1 MAAAD
6 YYKNVTEY
14 FRRSVIDAERL
25 SPNTK
30 ALLDAVK
37 PQAFSCVKK
46 DAPFAVSSSAWQL
59 GQLDNQTTQ
68 SIFTVL
74 NVSNKIQQVDIV
86 LMPRVDVI
94 RVTSGQAIGQQS
106 NIITP
111 LVVQVRLS
119 RAGQLSPSDKPPF
132 VPREWLAP
140 NQSDQIPFGNVANMD
155 AFITQNPFNVSSW
168 EELTDYCD
176 RLLVSLLNDTVEKS
190 GLATQNSLFDLTL
203 LNDYELK
210 NDISLVLLEP
220 PIKAGFH
227 ILKIYDA
234 IVRGTSPNKLYEK
247 AFSAVNIT
255 AKPFI
260 DLTHKIEDCTAHV
273 GQMTAE
279 FPLADK
285 QRNALHYI
293 NRMQTGDL
301 LAVNGPPG
309 TGKTTLLRSVVA
321 DAWVR
326 SAMAGQEPPII
337 VAASSSNQAVT
348 NILDSFKKIEET
360 CVENTLKGRWL
371 PHINSYGLYAC
382 GDNKANSKNPYA
394 YLTKK
399 GAGMMQLMETDMPV
413 ADMTRHFFTHFNL
426 WHSSNTESDIEKAI
440 AVLHNELTLCV
451 NLQKELQQS
460 FVLFQQVIDT
470 CQKRYGSE
478 EKLVECINCQLEQ
491 KNGLDNKLLISKG
504 QIEPFL
510 EQWQSRAL
518 FESIFSF
525 LPFIKNRWWLKNEIL
540 ARKLGLQLTGT
551 TDEQVRAA
559 IASNTQHI
567 EQSLKEVVKNLET
580 AESFHCKL
588 TNDKERFISL
598 LSQANIP
605 FQKSKFSYADLVNA
619 IDTQLRFRAFKLA
632 THYWEARW
640 IQDIAKEVDKPKTPD
655 ERINA
660 YRRYSKLTP
669 CFVSTFN
676 MLPNFFEVSEKGGDS
691 WKSTPLVDGAD
702 LLIVDEAGQALPH
715 IAGASFLIAKK
726 ALLVGDIY
734 QIEPVWSLS
743 TGIDRANLTL
753 NNLLTSQLDY
763 ESFWL
768 KSELLASSGNLMKV
782 AHRQTYYRQFND
794 LENGLY
800 LTEHRRCYNSIIQY
814 CNKLVYQGHLEPL
827 RGEPQEKQLLPT
839 MGFVGHESVSQRVG
853 TSKTNIAEAKF
864 ICRWLNDN
872 KKRVASKVPIGESVA
887 IITPFKMQEKA
898 IRRELYNHGLSDI
911 KVGTVHVFQG
921 AECDVILF
929 SSVYASNDSGGSK
942 FYDRGSNMMNVAV
955 SRAKN
960 AFIVFGDENIFG
972 NGSSISPSGLLKQSL
987 LTVEPLQSSQRQIV
1001 ESIYG

>member
-1 MAAAD
+1 MSQAS
-6 YYKNVTEY
+6 YYKSLTEY

-30 ALLDAVK
+30 ALLDSVK
-37 PQAFSCVKK
+37 PQEFSRVKK
-46 DAPFAVSSSAWQL
+46 DAPFAVSSSIWQL
-59 GQLDNQTTQ
+59 GQLDEQTTQ
-68 SIFTVL
+68 SIFTTL
-74 NVSNKIQQVDIV
+74 KVSKKIQQVDIV
-86 LMPRVDVI
+86 LMPRVDLIQVS
-94 RVTSGQAIGQQS
+94 SGHAIGQQS
-106 NIITP
+106 KIITP
-111 LVVQVRLS
+111 ILTQVRLS
-119 RAGQLSPSDKPPF
+119 RSGELSPSDKPPF

-140 NQSDQIPFGNVANMD
+140 NQSDQIPFGNVATMD
-155 AFITQNPFNVSSW
+155 AFITQNPFNAASW
-168 EELTDYCD
+168 SELTDYCD
-176 RLLVSLLNDTVEKS
+176 RMLTSLVNDTLEEN
-190 GLATQNSLFDLTL
+190 TQEPKRSLFDIHL
-203 LNDYELK
+203 LDDYQIKAE
-210 NDISLVLLEP
+210 ISLVLLEP
-220 PIKAGFH
+220 PIIAGFH

-234 IVRGTSPNKLYEK
+234 IIRGTKLNTLYKK
-247 AFSAVNIT
+247 AFSTVNSET
-255 AKPFI
+255 KTYV
-260 DLTHKIEDCTAHV
+260 DLTHKVDDCAQHV

-293 NRMQTGDL
+293 NRMQKGDL

-321 DAWVR
+321 DSWVR
-326 SAMAGQEPPII
+326 SALAGKEPPII

-348 NILDSFKKIEET
+348 NILDSFSKIEET
-360 CVENTLKGRWL
+360 CVENELKGRWL
-371 PHINSYGLYAC
+371 PHIDSYGLYAC

-399 GAGMMQLMETDMPV
+399 GAGMMELMETELPI
-413 ADMTRHFFTHFNL
+413 ADMTSHFLTYFNL
-426 WHSSNTESDIEKAI
+426 WHSRTTGSDIEKATTI
-440 AVLHNELTLCV
+440 LHNELTLCV
-451 NLQKELQQS
+451 NLQRELQQR
-460 FVLFQQVIDT
+460 FLLFQQLSET
-470 CQKRYGSE
+470 CQKLYGSE
-478 EKLVECINCQLEQ
+478 EKLAQYINSQLEQ
-491 KNGLDNKLLISKG
+491 KNALDNKLLKSKG
-504 QIEPFL
+504 QIDPFL
-510 EQWQSRAL
+510 EQWQSRSL
-518 FESIFSF
+518 FELIFSF
-525 LPFIKNRWWLKNEIL
+525 LPFIKSRWWLKNEIL
-540 ARKLGLQLTGT
+540 ARKLDLELIGT
-551 TDEQVRAA
+551 TDDHVRAA
-559 IASNTQHI
+559 IASKVSDIDNQ
-567 EQSLKEVVKNLET
+567 LKEVVADLESART
-580 AESFHCKL
+580 FQIKL
-588 TNDKERFISL
+588 NNEKERFISL
-598 LSQANIP
+598 LSQANIAP
-605 FQKSKFSYADLVNA
+605 QKSKFTYADLVNEV
-619 IDTQLRFRAFKLA
+619 DVKLRFKAFKLA

-640 IQDIAKEVDKPKTPD
+640 LHDIAKGIEKPKTPD
-655 ERINA
+655 ERIEA

-676 MLPNFFEVSEKGGDS
+676 MLPNFFEVSEKDGDS

-743 TGIDRANLTL
+743 KGIDRANLTL
-753 NNLLTSQLDY
+753 NSLLTSQLDY

-782 AHRQTYYRQFND
+782 AHRQTYYQQFQD

-800 LTEHRRCYNSIIQY
+800 LTEHRRCYDSIIQY

-827 RGEPQEKQLLPT
+827 RGESKEAQLLPT

-864 ICRWLNDN
+864 ICRWIIENQE
-872 KKRVASKVPIGESVA
+872 RFASKGPIGESIA
-887 IITPFKMQEKA
+887 IITPFKMQEKT
-898 IRRELYNHGLSDI
+898 IRRELNNHGLSDI

-942 FYDRGSNMMNVAV
+942 FYDRGSNMMNVVV

-960 AFIVFGDENIFG
+960 AFIVFGDNNGFG
-972 NGSSISPSGLLKQSL
+972 ADSESSPSGLLKQYLVCDSKEE
-987 LTVEPLQSSQRQIV
+987 VQKPSPVSFV
-1001 ESIYG
+1001 F

>member
-1 MAAAD
+1 MSQAS
-6 YYKNVTEY
+6 YYKSLTEY

-37 PQAFSCVKK
+37 PQEFSRVKK
-46 DAPFAVSSSAWQL
+46 DAPFAVSSNAWQL
-59 GQLDNQTTQ
+59 GQLDEQITQ
-68 SIFTVL
+68 SIFVAL
-74 NVSNKIQQVDIV
+74 KVSKKIQQVDIV
-86 LMPRVDVI
+86 LMPRVDLLQVS
-94 RVTSGQAIGQQS
+94 SGHSIGQQS
-106 NIITP
+106 KIITP
-111 LVVQVRLS
+111 ILTQVRLS
-119 RAGQLSPSDKPPF
+119 RSGELSPSDKPPF

-140 NQSDQIPFGNVANMD
+140 NQSDQIPFGNVATMD
-155 AFITQNPFNVSSW
+155 EFMTQNPFNATSW
-168 EELTDYCD
+168 PELTDYCD
-176 RLLVSLLNDTVEKS
+176 RMLISLVNDTLEVD
-190 GLATQNSLFDLTL
+190 AQTAQQSLFDIHL
-203 LNDYELK
+203 LDDYQLK
-210 NDISLVLLEP
+210 NEISLVLLEP
-220 PIKAGFH
+220 PIIAGFH

-234 IVRGTSPNKLYEK
+234 IIRGTKLNTLYKK
-247 AFSAVNIT
+247 AFSTVNGE
-255 AKPFI
+255 AKTYV
-260 DLTHKIEDCTAHV
+260 DLTHKVDDCVQHV

-293 NRMQTGDL
+293 NRMQKGDL

-321 DAWVR
+321 DSWVR
-326 SAMAGQEPPII
+326 SALAGKEPPII

-348 NILDSFKKIEET
+348 NILDSFSKIEET
-360 CVENTLKGRWL
+360 CVENELKGRWL
-371 PHINSYGLYAC
+371 PQIDSYGLYAC

-399 GAGMMQLMETDMPV
+399 GAGMMELMESEMPV
-413 ADMTRHFFTHFNL
+413 ADMISHFFTHFNL
-426 WHSSNTESDIEKAI
+426 WHSCTTESDIEKATAI
-440 AVLHNELTLCV
+440 LHNELTLCV
-451 NLQKELQQS
+451 NFQRELQQR
-460 FVLFQQVIDT
+460 FLLFQQLSEK
-470 CQKRYGSE
+470 CQKLYGSE
-478 EKLVECINCQLEQ
+478 ERLAQYINSHFEK
-491 KNGLDNKLLISKG
+491 KNELDNKLQETKG
-504 QIEPFL
+504 QIDPFL
-510 EQWQSRAL
+510 EQWQSRSL
-518 FESIFSF
+518 FELIFSF

-540 ARKLGLQLTGT
+540 ARKLELELNGT
-551 TDEQVRAA
+551 TDDHIRAA
-559 IASNTQHI
+559 IASKANDIDNQ
-567 EQSLKEVVKNLET
+567 LKEVVADLESAST
-580 AESFHCKL
+580 FQIKL
-588 TNDKERFISL
+588 NNEKERFISL
-598 LSQANIP
+598 LSQANITP
-605 FQKSKFSYADLVNA
+605 DQNKFTYADLVNEV
-619 IDTQLRFRAFKLA
+619 DTKLRFKAFKLA

-640 IQDIAKEVDKPKTPD
+640 LQDIAKGIEKPKTPD
-655 ERINA
+655 ERIEA

-676 MLPNFFEVSEKGGDS
+676 MLPNFFEVSEKDGDS

-743 TGIDRANLTL
+743 KGIDRANLAL
-753 NNLLTSQLDY
+753 NNLLRPQLDY

-782 AHRQTYYRQFND
+782 AHRQAYYRQFQD

-800 LTEHRRCYNSIIQY
+800 LTEHRRCYDSIIQY

-827 RGEPQEKQLLPT
+827 RGEPKEAQLLPT

-864 ICRWLNDN
+864 ICRWIIEN
-872 KKRVASKVPIGESVA
+872 KDRIALKGPIGESIA
-887 IITPFKMQEKA
+887 IITPFKMQEKT
-898 IRRELYNHGLSDI
+898 IRRELNNHGLSDI

-929 SSVYASNDSGGSK
+929 SSVYASNDSSGSK

-960 AFIVFGDENIFG
+960 AFIVFGDNNLFG
-972 NGSSISPSGLLKQSL
+972 TGSDSSPSGLLKKYLVCDSKEEVQKPSP
-987 LTVEPLQSSQRQIV
+987 VSFV
-1001 ESIYG
+1001 F

>member
-1 MAAAD
+1 MASGS
-6 YYKNVTEY
+6 YYKNLTEY

-25 SPNTK
+25 SPNTQ
-30 ALLDAVK
+30 ALLNAVK
-37 PQAFSCVKK
+37 PQAFSRVKK
-46 DAPFAVSSSAWQL
+46 EAPFAVSSSIWQL
-59 GQLDNQTTQ
+59 GQLDEQVTQ
-68 SIFTVL
+68 SIFAVL
-74 NVSNKIQQVDIV
+74 KVSKKILQVDIV
-86 LMPRVDVI
+86 LMPRIDLI
-94 RVTSGQAIGQQS
+94 RVNSGQAIGQQS
-106 NIITP
+106 KIITP
-111 LVVQVRLS
+111 ILTQVRLS
-119 RAGQLSPSDKPPF
+119 RSGELSPSNKPPF

-140 NQSDQIPFGNVANMD
+140 NQSDQIPFGNVATMD
-155 AFITQNPFNVSSW
+155 EFITQNPFNATSW
-168 EELTDYCD
+168 PELTDYCD
-176 RLLVSLLNDTVEKS
+176 RMLSSVVNDTLELS
-190 GLATQNSLFDLTL
+190 EQTTQKSLFDLTL
-203 LNDYELK
+203 LDDYQLRS
-210 NDISLVLLEP
+210 DICLVLLEP

-234 IVRGTSPNKLYEK
+234 IVRGTRLNKLYEK
-247 AFSAVNIT
+247 AFSAENGS
-255 AKPFI
+255 AKPYV
-260 DLTHKIEDCTAHV
+260 DLTHKVDDCLQHV

-321 DAWVR
+321 DTWVR
-326 SAMAGQEPPII
+326 AALAGQEPPII

-348 NILDSFKKIEET
+348 NILDSFSKIEET
-360 CVENTLKGRWL
+360 CVENELKGRWL
-371 PHINSYGLYAC
+371 PHIDSYGLYAC

-399 GAGMMQLMETDMPV
+399 GAGIMEVMETEIPV
-413 ADMTRHFFTHFNL
+413 AQMTSHFFTHFNHWL
-426 WHSSNTESDIEKAI
+426 LGNTENDIEKAT
-440 AVLHNELTLCV
+440 ATLHNELTLCV
-451 NLQKELQQS
+451 NLQNELQQR
-460 FVLFQQVIDT
+460 FLLFQQLSNT
-470 CQKRYGSE
+470 CKKLYGSE
-478 EKLVECINCQLEQ
+478 EKLSQYINNQLEQ
-491 KNGLDNKLLISKG
+491 KNALDNKLVKSNG
-504 QIEPFL
+504 QIDLFL
-510 EQWQSRAL
+510 EQWHSRSL
-518 FESIFSF
+518 FELIFSF

-540 ARKLGLQLTGT
+540 ARKLELEFNGT
-551 TDEQVRAA
+551 TDDHIRAA
-559 IASNTQHI
+559 IASKVSNIDNQ
-567 EQSLKEVVKNLET
+567 LKEVVADLES
-580 AESFHCKL
+580 AKSFQFKL
-588 TNDKERFISL
+588 NNEKERLISL
-598 LSQANIP
+598 LSQANITP
-605 FQKSKFSYADLVNA
+605 QKSKFTYADLVND
-619 IDTQLRFRAFKLA
+619 IDTQLRFKAFKLA

-640 IQDIAKEVDKPKTPD
+640 LQDIAKGVEKPGTPN
-655 ERINA
+655 ERIEA
-660 YRRYSKLTP
+660 YRRYTKLTP

-676 MLPNFFEVSEKGGDS
+676 MLPNFFEVSEKDGDS

-743 TGIDRANLTL
+743 KGIDRANLTL
-753 NNLLTSQLDY
+753 NNLLTPQLDY

-782 AHRQTYYRQFND
+782 AHRQTDYQQFQD

-800 LTEHRRCYNSIIQY
+800 LTEHRRCFNSIIQY

-827 RGEPQEKQLLPT
+827 RGEPKEIQLLPT
-839 MGFVGHESVSQRVG
+839 MGFVSHESVSKRVG
-853 TSKTNIAEAKF
+853 TSKINSAEAKF
-864 ICRWLNDN
+864 ICRWIIEN
-872 KKRVASKVPIGESVA
+872 KERFASSVPIDDSIA
-887 IITPFKMQEKA
+887 IITPFKMQEKT
-898 IRRELYNHGLSDI
+898 IRRELINHGLSNV

-960 AFIVFGDENIFG
+960 AFIVFGDASIFG
-972 NGSSISPSGLLKQSL
+972 SGSSASPSGLLKQNLSL
-987 LTVEPLQSSQRQIV
+987 VEPVKSLQQQSV
-1001 ESIYG
+1001 ESVYD